1 MPREVTDDDVTC
13 AILGDDHVPVLCSL
27 QKFSEWNIRNQERR
41 LLRQDKVG
49 DWVVV
54 TLFDGM
60 CFNAD
65 GPPLFFIVKDWL
77 DKPAASDKPRES
89 GFIRHWGT
97 FEDAVRWHEALV
109 EQKRRLLALWK

>member
-1 MPREVTDDDVTC
+1 MARKVRDDDVTC
-13 AILGDDHVPVLCSL
+13 AILGNGNVPVLCSL
-27 QKFSEWNIRNQERR
+27 ERFSEWTTRNQERC
-41 LLRQDKVG
+41 LLRQDNVG
-49 DWVVV
+49 NWVVV

-77 DKPAASDKPRES
+77 AKPAEPGAPRES
-89 GFIRHWGT
+89 AFIRHWGT

-109 EQKRRLLALWK
+109 DQKKRLLDLWK